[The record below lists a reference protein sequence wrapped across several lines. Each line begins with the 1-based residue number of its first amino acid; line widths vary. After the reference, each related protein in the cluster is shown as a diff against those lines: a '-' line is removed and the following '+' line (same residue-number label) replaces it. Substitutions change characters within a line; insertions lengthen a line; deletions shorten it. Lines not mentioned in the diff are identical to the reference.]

1 MDADFKAKFVLAPLS
16 RALRAGG
23 RLLAVQSFGRD
34 AGLEII
40 REIWPDE
47 DPFQVNRHDL
57 LKALKN
63 TLKGEARDYNFN
75 AYSDSKAIF
84 QYKMHTLPDE
94 IADSI
99 GTSTLFAAWNA
110 AVYVAQI
117 EDQKLEHALH
127 NSEYLESTAQVLQRH
142 NGLWF
147 NDESFII
154 SRKSG

>member
-1 MDADFKAKFVLAPLS
+1 MMEAPQFPPLLSGEVVPTPMDPFDQAIGRAIAGIDSGTIFYSEAVDSLRAALVLAPETPLDE
-16 RALRAGG
+16 
-23 RLLAVQSFGRD
+23 AVQ
-34 AGLEII
+34 
-40 REIWPDE
+40 
-47 DPFQVNRHDL
+47 
-57 LKALKN
+57 
-63 TLKGEARDYNFN
+63 
-75 AYSDSKAIF
+75 
-84 QYKMHTLPDE
+84 
-94 IADSI
+94 
-99 GTSTLFAAWNA
+99 